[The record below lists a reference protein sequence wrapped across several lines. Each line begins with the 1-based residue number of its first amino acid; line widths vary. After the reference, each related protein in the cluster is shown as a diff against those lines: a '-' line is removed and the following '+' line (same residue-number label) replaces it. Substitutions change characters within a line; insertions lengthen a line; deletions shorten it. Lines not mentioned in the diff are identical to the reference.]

1 VSQTQSEPEQPAD
14 TQLDPTGFGPETID
28 GQRPPGT
35 EATTPSDDS
44 DPGDPDLETG
54 PNDEPS
60 S

>member
-1 VSQTQSEPEQPAD
+1 MSETDTEPDQPD
-14 TQLDPTGFGPETID
+14 EKHLDPTGFGPETID

-35 EATTPSDDS
+35 EGKTPSSDP

>member
-1 VSQTQSEPEQPAD
+1 MSETQNEPEQDDVPH
-14 TQLDPTGFGPETID
+14 LDPTGFGPETID

-35 EATTPSDDS
+35 EAQTPSADP